1 MLRAMTRSALVFIA
15 LGAAILAGL
24 FLLLRP
30 EAGTPEATAPQ
41 PVAEAAITPPPG
53 ALPGEPGPVP
63 PGSELLPAEPAMTA
77 EWVVRQGR
85 RESGP
90 AVVVLKAGDEVELR
104 VTSDSNDELHL
115 HGYDLSLPL
124 RAGQTGS
131 LRFRAEHSGR
141 FELELHHRHLE
152 LAALEVRPQ

>member
-1 MLRAMTRSALVFIA
+1 MLSGMNRPALVFLA
-15 LGAAILAGL
+15 LGIAVLAGL

-30 EAGTPEATAPQ
+30 EASPPPAAAPAT
-41 PVAEAAITPPPG
+41 AAITPPPG

-63 PGSELLPAEPAMTA
+63 EGSQPLPTAPAMTA

-104 VTSDSNDELHL
+104 VNSDHDDELHL
-115 HGYDLSLPL
+115 HGYDLSMPL

-141 FELELHHRHLE
+141 FELELHHHHLE

>member
-1 MLRAMTRSALVFIA
+1 MLGGMNRSALAFIA
-15 LGAAILAGL
+15 LGIAVLAGL

-30 EAGTPEATAPQ
+30 EAGAPG
-41 PVAEAAITPPPG
+41 AAPAAPPGAALTPPPG

-63 PGSELLPAEPAMTA
+63 PGSEPLPAVPAMTA

-90 AVVVLKAGDEVELR
+90 AVVVLQAGDEVELR
-104 VTSDSNDELHL
+104 VTSDHDDELHL
-115 HGYDLSLPL
+115 HGYDLSMPL

-131 LRFRAEHSGR
+131 LRFRAGHSGR
-141 FELELHHRHLE
+141 FELELHHHHLE